1 MLQSRSTMKSALIIG
16 YGNPDREDDGVGW
29 RIVEQVAAQLPGASI
44 SYSAL
49 DLQPDNGAP
58 GLLLALQLMPEFAEC
73 AARFDRVC
81 FVDAHTGAY
90 PNDLNIAATQAV
102 FQSSPFTHH
111 LTPDTLLALAQAAYG
126 RAPEGMVISV
136 RGYQFG
142 FKQTLSPATAALANQ
157 AVARILQWL
166 SDDDRRLTIDDWQL
180 TIEG

>member
-1 MLQSRSTMKSALIIG
+1 MRSALIIG

-29 RIVEQVAAQLPGASI
+29 RIVERLAARLPGTFI
-44 SYSAL
+44 TQNAL
-49 DLQPDNGAP
+49 DLRPSSAIP
-58 GLLLALQLMPEFAEC
+58 GLMVALQLVPEFAE
-73 AARFDRVC
+73 AIAQYERVC

-90 PNDLNIAATQAV
+90 PNDLNIAETQAL

-142 FKQTLSPATAALANQ
+142 FKQTLSPATDALADQ
-157 AVARILQWL
+157 AVARILEWMTR
-166 SDDDRRLTIDDWQL
+166 D
-180 TIEG
+180 EGRGMRDEG